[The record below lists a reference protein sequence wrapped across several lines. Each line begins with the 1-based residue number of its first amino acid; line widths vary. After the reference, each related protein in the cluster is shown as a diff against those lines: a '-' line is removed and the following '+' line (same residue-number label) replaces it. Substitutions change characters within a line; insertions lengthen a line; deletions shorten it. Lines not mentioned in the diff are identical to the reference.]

1 VPHRSV
7 WISGAVQKALIEIDE
22 FGAAAAAV
30 TLMAMAGGAAAQP
43 RTELFEMD
51 CDKPFVF
58 VLYTDCEENETQVLF
73 TGIVNRP

>member
-1 VPHRSV
+1 VLHRSV

-30 TLMAMAGGAAAQP
+30 TLMAMAGGAAQP

-58 VLYTDCEENETQVLF
+58 VLYTDCEENETRVLF